1 MSKEGITHYEGYS
14 PYTFEDPHSPVEKHR
29 PLAENGL
36 DGAVTNENELNQGFS
51 CAFPCY
57 FRAS

>member
-14 PYTFEDPHSPVEKHR
+14 PYSYEEPHSPVEKHHR

-51 CAFPCY
+51 
-57 FRAS
+57 RASLLVGAS